1 MFCQNCGAENPN
13 DTKFCSCC
21 GSALTPVRPAQ
32 QNVQPSTFAQQT
44 PVQPS
49 QYKGPDSYQAP
60 AGMPV
65 GYSQP
70 AAYAQQNYNYT
81 DREELRRG
89 SSCARKALT
98 MGILSLIFSW
108 TVIFGILFAAIGLK
122 KASSAK
128 KQGCG
133 GGKAT
138 VGKVLSIIGLV
149 FAILILFYYFVICV
163 SAVSYGTSRYVQE
176 AKRIQAAH
184 MIVMNVD

>member
-13 DTKFCSCC
+13 ETRFCSSC
-21 GSALTPVRPAQ
+21 GSPLTFSQPVNQAPIM
-32 QNVQPSTFAQQT
+32 
-44 PVQPS
+44 
-49 QYKGPDSYQAP
+49 PDSYQAP
-60 AGMPV
+60 PARPIAYTQPV
-65 GYSQP
+65 
-70 AAYAQQNYNYT
+70 AYAQQDYNYT
-81 DREELRRG
+81 DREELKRG

-108 TVIFGILFAAIGLK
+108 TVFFGILFGIIGIK

-163 SAVSYGTSRYVQE
+163 GAVSYGTSRYISE
-176 AKRIQAAH
+176 ARKISEA
-184 MIVMNVD
+184 VMFVI